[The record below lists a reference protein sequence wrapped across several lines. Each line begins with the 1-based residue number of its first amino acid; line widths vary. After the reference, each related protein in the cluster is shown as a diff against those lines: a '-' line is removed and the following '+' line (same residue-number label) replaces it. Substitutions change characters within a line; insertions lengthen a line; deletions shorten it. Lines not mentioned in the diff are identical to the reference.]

1 MFYQWIGRLDSTALD
16 PERWKVMTRS
26 AKNTGNKGEQIAL
39 DFLLG
44 LDYRLVEKNWHC
56 RSGEIDLI
64 VLDGPVMVFVEVKAR
79 RGTSYGLPQEAV
91 GSKKQVKIRRLAQ
104 CYLMVANRKEQDL
117 RFDVVAITFPGD
129 QEPLIEHLQ
138 GAF

>member
-1 MFYQWIGRLDSTALD
+1 
-16 PERWKVMTRS
+16 MTRLRQD
-26 AKNTGNKGEQIAL
+26 TGIRGEQIAL

-44 LDYRLVEKNWHC
+44 LGYQLVAKNWRC

-64 VLDGPVMVFVEVKAR
+64 MMDGNIMVFVEVKAR
-79 RGTSYGLPQEAV
+79 RGSGYGLPQEAV
-91 GSKKQVKIRRLAQ
+91 GSKKQAKIRRLAQ
-104 CYLMVANRKEQDL
+104 YYLMVAKRDEQDL

-138 GAF
+138 GVF